1 MPKAKLLLAAADR
14 ARERRHSLLPT
25 RKSLRAALQI
35 AQHGEWPSLFFES
48 ATLPRLLSIR
58 DLASAVLRMLS

>member
-1 MPKAKLLLAAADR
+1 MPKAKLLLAAAER
-14 ARERRHSLLPT
+14 ARERRNSLLPA
-25 RKSLRAALQI
+25 RKSLTVALQI
-35 AQHGEWPSLFFES
+35 AQHGEWPSLFLDA